1 MGLETLKSAER
12 AAGFAMAPADD
23 PERPI
28 ETSVE
33 PEVEEWRP
41 HAPVFTKAA
50 AQAVGAKSA
59 KSAHSTV
66 ADWVKGLFGSSGRR
80 APA

>member
-23 PERPI
+23 PERPV
-28 ETSVE
+28 EAAVE
-33 PEVEEWRP
+33 PGAEEWRP
-41 HAPVFTKAA
+41 EAPVFINTVNARF
-50 AQAVGAKSA
+50 VDAKSPR
-59 KSAHSTV
+59 SA
-66 ADWVKGLFGSSGRR
+66 AEWVKGLFGFSGRG